1 MARAI
6 KPTRIV
12 VETKIGKIKFIQK
25 PNGSYVIRCK
35 DLIPL
40 NIRQVPGSDDWF
52 VFTKFESGREMLLSA
67 KTPEKAFKKAS
78 KIYWG

>member
-12 VETKIGKIKFIQK
+12 VETKIGKIKFTQN
-25 PNGSYVIRCK
+25 PSGSYSIRCK
-35 DLIPL
+35 DLVPL
-40 NIRQVPGSDDWF
+40 SIRQVPGSDKWF
-52 VFTKFESGREMLLSA
+52 VFTNFGILSA

-78 KIYWG
+78 KIYWS